1 MKSNQPQLLNQTKW
15 HTWKEVEVPSGVEAL
30 AAAAVEGAPVFGTVT
45 AVKFSD
51 PDKFARE
58 KEWFLAASQG
68 ETGTKSNLNTT
79 VSSVP
84 DLDDEELHNW
94 STATLTQKGVLPNEQ
109 QRSAA
114 SGQPQQP
121 AQ

>member
-1 MKSNQPQLLNQTKW
+1 MLVVPASIARKFYKW
-15 HTWKEVEVPSGVEAL
+15 TRENKTCLECYEAL
-30 AAAAVEGAPVFGTVT
+30 CAE
-45 AVKFSD
+45 FSD

-84 DLDDEELHNW
+84 DLDDEELHKW

-109 QRSAA
+109 QRSA
-114 SGQPQQP
+114 
-121 AQ
+121 